1 MELAKR
7 FNFYAQDEFR
17 ILRHQK
23 NEIMI
28 YSMTGFG
35 KSVAAVSGSIY
46 EIEIKSVNHRFLE
59 ISPKLPYTL
68 QNLEY
73 EIRELIRSKI
83 NRGKIYLFV
92 SLKNNFS
99 DDVLQNVD
107 LKTAESVINSIQ
119 LLKDNFEIKEEI
131 KLSHILLFKE
141 IFNKDSEELNEEQF
155 SELKKGI
162 TSALDSLMEM
172 RRKEGVE
179 LKKDIES
186 KLNAVENSLVS
197 ITALHKENLQEYLSR
212 FRTRANELL
221 QNISINSE
229 RLDEELA
236 LLSEKSDISE
246 EIVRLES
253 HLKYFRETLNSGK
266 EVGRKLNF
274 VCQELHREANTIS
287 SKSIAAE
294 VIHHTVSMRE
304 DIERI
309 REQVQNIE

>member
-1 MELAKR
+1 
-7 FNFYAQDEFR
+7 
-17 ILRHQK
+17 
-23 NEIMI
+23 MI

-83 NRGKIYLFV
+83 NRGKIYLFI

-99 DDVLQNVD
+99 GGISQNID

-119 LLKDNFEIKEEI
+119 HLKDNFEIKEEI

-141 IFNKDSEELNEEQF
+141 IFNKDSDELNEEQF

-162 TSALDSLMEM
+162 ASALDSLLEM
-172 RRKEGVE
+172 RRREGAE
-179 LKKDIES
+179 LQKDIES
-186 KLNAVENSLVS
+186 KLNSVENSLVS

-236 LLSEKSDISE
+236 LLTEKSDISE

-253 HLKYFRETLNSGK
+253 HLKYFRETLSSGK